1 MNSKEFQNRIKKYE
15 LILENHIAN
24 EMIWSNEN
32 DWFQIEPLNA
42 NDSIISINF
51 QFDEIRV
58 GIGTVTEYYSDK
70 YDGMGYEK
78 GFSKFLKLLSTKIK
92 REDYFKGKSHY
103 KSHYTF
109 LNNENYEL
117 FGTEMTWA
125 FKFWK
130 KTTIELNI
138 QNPIIESEIIKKQLN
153 EIK

>member
-1 MNSKEFQNRIKKYE
+1 M
-15 LILENHIAN
+15 ILENHIAN